1 VGRSKLRAK
10 LGWIAVLCAVVFA
23 VWLPL
28 GILEVVPFVFEIPGE
43 TLLRSHAG
51 LAVGFVDG
59 SGLGFLGKIT

>member
-1 VGRSKLRAK
+1 MGRSKLRAK

-28 GILEVVPFVFEIPGE
+28 GILELIPFVFEIPGE

-51 LAVGFVDG
+51 LAVGSLMVAAW
-59 SGLGFLGKIT
+59 GFWEK